1 MSLLVFFRKRVKF
14 QTYVYSGCHNV
25 LIIFMNLRDIAR
37 DIAIVNIN
45 GGGYRCIITRIS
57 KSKAVNLLQKLHL
70 NKRTTAL

>member
-1 MSLLVFFRKRVKF
+1 
-14 QTYVYSGCHNV
+14 
-25 LIIFMNLRDIAR
+25 MNLRDIAR

-45 GGGYRCIITRIS
+45 GRGYRCIITRIS